1 MRCRSPLPPY
11 HNISL
16 DAPRKTYVYG
26 YVLYYVLEY
35 GTYTSTLNAKR
46 NLRPAAGR
54 RAARTLFL
62 CLLRSTTMTKLGGG
76 DAPGKQLSL
85 AVLLLLACMLS
96 VGSGFTPSSH
106 SASFRSPST
115 TKLTHNLPRSPL
127 ATASTTAFG
136 RLPLQLAP
144 TTRLHQTASS
154 SSESG
159 GGYTRQ
165 GDELAAKQR
174 EPPYPKIGDCVCF
187 FDVDGG
193 QADGQAL
200 VGKISLIQRIL
211 GSESSDDGGDDGTKK
226 WLVEITE
233 LEDVGDG
240 YYAEYPSRKRR
251 NKRSL
256 RNLEDIA
263 PLAASFVRTE
273 DAYKVPTDAGSG
285 RPIPL
290 FPQYKLKGYGGPAAV
305 PVNQDVVQDDLE
317 RYADLKIK
325 LLRDAFLAG
334 LAGALITDLA
344 RGLDD
349 AIVYFSGALAGVG
362 YLFFLSIK
370 TDTIGGDGGKLGKNV
385 SNFRFVLPAIVLVGI
400 AIRNLALGDASPL
413 GSAGPTN
420 IFSTVTQ
427 EQFACAMIGFLTY
440 RVPLFV
446 GQLAPVFGDSAGSL
460 LPGSAGMAFQM
471 AQEAKAAREI
481 GETSSEADSPF
492 GKDLTPVLLV
502 CGPPGTGTTSL
513 VQRLIAEDE
522 RFVPP
527 KLVDRVKDPAT
538 FERLETREE
547 FLKLDDSGRYGLT
560 AQGVLTAADSAE
572 AEAKAAAAADAAAEK
587 EEDST
592 VADDRFGKVVVV
604 DADVDL
610 AKKLRKLPG
619 SRLIGVWVGLDS
631 MEKFE
636 TNLKKQIESGE
647 LVIPE
652 GETEESVVR
661 AKVKEIVQNIEY
673 GVVSGMFEFT
683 ILNDDT
689 DASVAQLREAAEF
702 CFRG

>member
-1 MRCRSPLPPY
+1 MMAKP
-11 HNISL
+11 
-16 DAPRKTYVYG
+16 DAI
-26 YVLYYVLEY
+26 
-35 GTYTSTLNAKR
+35 
-46 NLRPAAGR
+46 AAGR
-54 RAARTLFL
+54 R
-62 CLLRSTTMTKLGGG
+62 
-76 DAPGKQLSL
+76 LSF
-85 AVLLLLACMLS
+85 VFLLLISCL
-96 VGSGFTPSSH
+96 VSGFTHPLSP
-106 SASFRSPST
+106 APFRDVHLPST
-115 TKLTHNLPRSPL
+115 KVSHNRHVSQFPASVTAPIAGRSL
-127 ATASTTAFG
+127 
-136 RLPLQLAP
+136 LQYSSQKGN
-144 TTRLHQTASS
+144 RLHQTASS
-154 SSESG
+154 SSGSG
-159 GGYTRQ
+159 GEYIRQ
-165 GDELAAKQR
+165 GDKLAAKQR

-187 FDVDGG
+187 YDVDGG

-211 GSESSDDGGDDGTKK
+211 GSSSNDDDDDGTNK

-273 DAYKVPTDAGSG
+273 DAYKVPSDAGTG

-290 FPQYKLKGYGGPAAV
+290 FPGYKLKGYGGPAAV

-317 RYADLKIK
+317 RYADLKVK

-370 TDTIGGDGGKLGKNV
+370 TDTIGSDGGKLGKDV
-385 SNFRFVLPAIVLVGI
+385 SNFRFVLPAVVLVGI

-413 GSAGPTN
+413 GASGPTN

-440 RVPLFV
+440 RIPLFV

-460 LPGSAGMAFQM
+460 LPGSAGMAFEM
-471 AQEAKAAREI
+471 AKEAKAAREAGEAI
-481 GETSSEADSPF
+481 GEADSPF

-502 CGPPGTGTTSL
+502 CGPPGTGTTGL
-513 VQRLIAEDE
+513 VQRLIAEDD
-522 RFVPP
+522 RFVAP

-560 AQGVLTAADSAE
+560 AQGVLTAAASAE
-572 AEAKAAAAADAAAEK
+572 EEARAAAAAEASGEE
-587 EEDST
+587 EEDIAT
-592 VADDRFGKVVVV
+592 DNGKFGRVVVV

-610 AKKLRKLPG
+610 AKKLRQLPG

-636 TNLKKQIESGE
+636 ANLKKQIESGE
-647 LVIPE
+647 LTIPE
-652 GETEESVVR
+652 GETEESVIR

-683 ILNDDT
+683 ILNDDIDT
-689 DASVAQLREAAEF
+689 SMVELKKAAEY
-702 CFRG
+702 CF

>member
-1 MRCRSPLPPY
+1 M
-11 HNISL
+11 
-16 DAPRKTYVYG
+16 
-26 YVLYYVLEY
+26 
-35 GTYTSTLNAKR
+35 
-46 NLRPAAGR
+46 
-54 RAARTLFL
+54 
-62 CLLRSTTMTKLGGG
+62 
-76 DAPGKQLSL
+76 
-85 AVLLLLACMLS
+85 
-96 VGSGFTPSSH
+96 
-106 SASFRSPST
+106 PST
-115 TKLTHNLPRSPL
+115 KVAHNRHASQ
-127 ATASTTAFG
+127 TAASVTAV
-136 RLPLQLAP
+136 
-144 TTRLHQTASS
+144 TRLHQTASS
-154 SSESG
+154 SSGSG
-159 GGYTRQ
+159 GGYIRQ

-187 FDVDGG
+187 YDVDGG

-211 GSESSDDGGDDGTKK
+211 GSSDDDDGDGTNK

-273 DAYKVPTDAGSG
+273 DAYKVPSDAGTG

-290 FPQYKLKGYGGPAAV
+290 FPGYKLKGYGGPAAV
-305 PVNQDVVQDDLE
+305 PVNEDVLQDDLE
-317 RYADLKIK
+317 KYADLKIK

-370 TDTIGGDGGKLGKNV
+370 TDTIGSDGGKLGKNV

-413 GSAGPTN
+413 GASGPTN

-440 RVPLFV
+440 RIPLFV

-471 AQEAKAAREI
+471 AQEAKAAREA
-481 GETSSEADSPF
+481 GEALGEADSPF
-492 GKDLTPVLLV
+492 GNDLTPVLLV

-513 VQRLIAEDE
+513 VQRLIAEDD
-522 RFVPP
+522 RFVAP
-527 KLVDRVKDPAT
+527 KLIDRVQDPAT

-560 AQGVLTAADSAE
+560 AQGVLTAAASAE
-572 AEAKAAAAADAAAEK
+572 EEARAAAAAEASGEVEEDTAAA
-587 EEDST
+587 DNN
-592 VADDRFGKVVVV
+592 FGKVVVV

-610 AKKLRKLPG
+610 AKKLRQLPG

-636 TNLKKQIESGE
+636 ANLKKQVKSGE
-647 LVIPE
+647 LTIPE
-652 GETEESVVR
+652 GETEESVIR

-673 GVVSGMFEFT
+673 GIVSGMFEFT
-683 ILNDDT
+683 ILNDNIDT
-689 DASVAQLREAAEF
+689 SMVELKKAAEY
-702 CFRG
+702 CF

>member
-1 MRCRSPLPPY
+1 
-11 HNISL
+11 
-16 DAPRKTYVYG
+16 
-26 YVLYYVLEY
+26 
-35 GTYTSTLNAKR
+35 
-46 NLRPAAGR
+46 
-54 RAARTLFL
+54 
-62 CLLRSTTMTKLGGG
+62 MTRLGGG

-85 AVLLLLACMLS
+85 AVLLLLACMLC

-106 SASFRSPST
+106 SAFVRNDPSPST
-115 TKLTHNLPRSPL
+115 EVTHNLPRSPL

-136 RLPLQLAP
+136 RLSLHLAP

-165 GDELAAKQR
+165 GGELAAKQR

-187 FDVDGG
+187 HDVDGG

-211 GSESSDDGGDDGTKK
+211 GSESSNDGDDDGTKK

-285 RPIPL
+285 RSIPL

-370 TDTIGGDGGKLGKNV
+370 TDTIGGDGGTSKLGKNV
-385 SNFRFVLPAIVLVGI
+385 SNFRFVLPAILLVGI

-420 IFSTVTQ
+420 MFSTVTR

-481 GETSSEADSPF
+481 GETSGEADSPF

-572 AEAKAAAAADAAAEK
+572 AEAKAAAAAEAAAEE

-636 TNLKKQIESGE
+636 ANLKKQTESGE

>member
-1 MRCRSPLPPY
+1 
-11 HNISL
+11 
-16 DAPRKTYVYG
+16 
-26 YVLYYVLEY
+26 
-35 GTYTSTLNAKR
+35 
-46 NLRPAAGR
+46 
-54 RAARTLFL
+54 
-62 CLLRSTTMTKLGGG
+62 MTRLGGG

-85 AVLLLLACMLS
+85 AVLLLLACMLC

-106 SASFRSPST
+106 SAFVRNDPST
-115 TKLTHNLPRSPL
+115 EVTHNLPRSPL

-136 RLPLQLAP
+136 RLSLHLAP
-144 TTRLHQTASS
+144 TTRL

-159 GGYTRQ
+159 GGYTRL
-165 GDELAAKQR
+165 GGELAAKQR

-187 FDVDGG
+187 HDVDGG

-211 GSESSDDGGDDGTKK
+211 GSESSNDGDDDGTKK

-285 RPIPL
+285 RSIPL

-370 TDTIGGDGGKLGKNV
+370 TDTIGGDGGTSKLGKNV
-385 SNFRFVLPAIVLVGI
+385 SNFRFVLPAILLVGI

-420 IFSTVTQ
+420 MFSTVTS

-481 GETSSEADSPF
+481 GETSGEADSPF

-572 AEAKAAAAADAAAEK
+572 AEAKAAAAAEAAAEE

-636 TNLKKQIESGE
+636 ANLKKQIESGE

-689 DASVAQLREAAEF
+689 DVSVAQLREAAEF

>member
-1 MRCRSPLPPY
+1 MPSIKRVKITVWPPAQRQLEAAFVVSFRSPTMTTK
-11 HNISL
+11 HDGI
-16 DAPRKTYVYG
+16 
-26 YVLYYVLEY
+26 
-35 GTYTSTLNAKR
+35 
-46 NLRPAAGR
+46 AAGR
-54 RAARTLFL
+54 R
-62 CLLRSTTMTKLGGG
+62 
-76 DAPGKQLSL
+76 LSF
-85 AVLLLLACMLS
+85 AVLLLISCASCL
-96 VGSGFTPSSH
+96 VSGFTSPSSP
-106 SASFRSPST
+106 APFRDAHLPST
-115 TKLTHNLPRSPL
+115 KVTHNRHAPSQFPASVTAAAGRSSL
-127 ATASTTAFG
+127 HYSSQALT
-136 RLPLQLAP
+136 QLY
-144 TTRLHQTASS
+144 QTASS
-154 SSESG
+154 SSGSG
-159 GGYTRQ
+159 GGYIRQ

-187 FDVDGG
+187 YDVDGG

-211 GSESSDDGGDDGTKK
+211 GSSDDDDGDGTNK

-273 DAYKVPTDAGSG
+273 DAYKVPSDAGTG

-290 FPQYKLKGYGGPAAV
+290 FPGYKLKGYGGPAAV
-305 PVNQDVVQDDLE
+305 PVNEDVVQDDLE

-370 TDTIGGDGGKLGKNV
+370 TDTIGSDGGKLGKDV
-385 SNFRFVLPAIVLVGI
+385 SNFRFVLPAVVLVGI

-413 GSAGPTN
+413 GASGPTN
-420 IFSTVTQ
+420 MFSTVTQ

-440 RVPLFV
+440 RIPLFV

-471 AQEAKAAREI
+471 AQEAKAAREA
-481 GETSSEADSPF
+481 GETLGEADSPF

-513 VQRLIAEDE
+513 VQRLIAEDD
-522 RFVPP
+522 RFVAP

-560 AQGVLTAADSAE
+560 AQGVLTAAASAE
-572 AEAKAAAAADAAAEK
+572 EEARAAAAAEASGEEEEDTAAADK
-587 EEDST
+587 N
-592 VADDRFGKVVVV
+592 FGKVVVV

-610 AKKLRKLPG
+610 AKKLRQLPG

-636 TNLKKQIESGE
+636 ANLKKQIESGE
-647 LVIPE
+647 LTIPE
-652 GETEESVVR
+652 GETEESVIR

-683 ILNDDT
+683 ILNDDIDT
-689 DASVAQLREAAEF
+689 SMVELKKAAEY
-702 CFRG
+702 CF

>member
-1 MRCRSPLPPY
+1 M
-11 HNISL
+11 
-16 DAPRKTYVYG
+16 
-26 YVLYYVLEY
+26 
-35 GTYTSTLNAKR
+35 
-46 NLRPAAGR
+46 
-54 RAARTLFL
+54 
-62 CLLRSTTMTKLGGG
+62 
-76 DAPGKQLSL
+76 
-85 AVLLLLACMLS
+85 
-96 VGSGFTPSSH
+96 
-106 SASFRSPST
+106 
-115 TKLTHNLPRSPL
+115 
-127 ATASTTAFG
+127 
-136 RLPLQLAP
+136 
-144 TTRLHQTASS
+144 
-154 SSESG
+154 
-159 GGYTRQ
+159 
-165 GDELAAKQR
+165 AAKQR
-174 EPPYPKIGDCVCF
+174 EAPYPKIGDCVCF
-187 FDVDGG
+187 YDVDGG
-193 QADGQAL
+193 KADGQAL

-211 GSESSDDGGDDGTKK
+211 GSEGRANEDGDDGTKT

-251 NKRSL
+251 SKRSL

-273 DAYKVPTDAGSG
+273 DAYKIPSDAGTG

-290 FPQYKLKGYGGPAAV
+290 FPQYNLKGYGGPAAV
-305 PVNQDVVQDDLE
+305 SVNQDVIQDDLE

-334 LAGALITDLA
+334 LAGTLITDLA

-370 TDTIGGDGGKLGKNV
+370 TDTIGSDGGKLGKNV
-385 SNFRFVLPAIVLVGI
+385 SNFRFVLPAVVLVGI

-413 GSAGPTN
+413 GASGPTN

-440 RVPLFV
+440 RIPLFV
-446 GQLAPVFGDSAGSL
+446 GQLTPVIGDSAGSL
-460 LPGSAGMAFQM
+460 LPGSAGVAFQM
-471 AQEAKAAREI
+471 AQEAKAAREA
-481 GETSSEADSPF
+481 GEAVGGATNPF

-527 KLVDRVKDPAT
+527 KLVDRVKDPTA

-560 AQGVLTAADSAE
+560 AQGVLTAAASAE
-572 AEAKAAAAADAAAEK
+572 AEAKAAAAAEATGEK
-587 EEDST
+587 EEA
-592 VADDRFGKVVVV
+592 ADNQFGRVVVV

-610 AKKLRKLPG
+610 AKKLRRLPG
-619 SRLIGVWVGLDS
+619 LQLIGVWVGLDS

-636 TNLKKQIESGE
+636 ANLKKQIESGE
-647 LVIPE
+647 LAIPE
-652 GETEESVVR
+652 GETEESVIR
-661 AKVKEIVQNIEY
+661 AKVKLIVQNIEY

-683 ILNDDT
+683 ILNDDIDT
-689 DASVAQLREAAEF
+689 SMAELKKAAEY
-702 CFRG
+702 CF

>member
-1 MRCRSPLPPY
+1 
-11 HNISL
+11 
-16 DAPRKTYVYG
+16 
-26 YVLYYVLEY
+26 
-35 GTYTSTLNAKR
+35 
-46 NLRPAAGR
+46 
-54 RAARTLFL
+54 
-62 CLLRSTTMTKLGGG
+62 
-76 DAPGKQLSL
+76 LSL
-85 AVLLLLACMLS
+85 H
-96 VGSGFTPSSH
+96 SSH
-106 SASFRSPST
+106 A
-115 TKLTHNLPRSPL
+115 
-127 ATASTTAFG
+127 A
-136 RLPLQLAP
+136 
-144 TTRLHQTASS
+144 TRLHQAASS

-165 GDELAAKQR
+165 GGELAAKQR
-174 EPPYPKIGDCVCF
+174 EAPYPKIGDCVCF
-187 FDVDGG
+187 YDVDGG

-211 GSESSDDGGDDGTKK
+211 GSEGRANEDGDDGTKT

-251 NKRSL
+251 SKRSL

-273 DAYKVPTDAGSG
+273 DAYKIPSDAGTG

-290 FPQYKLKGYGGPAAV
+290 FPQYNLKGYGGPAAV
-305 PVNQDVVQDDLE
+305 SVNQDVVQDDLE

-325 LLRDAFLAG
+325 LLRDALLAG

-370 TDTIGGDGGKLGKNV
+370 TDTIGSEGGKLGKNV
-385 SNFRFVLPAIVLVGI
+385 SNFRFVLPAVVLVGI

-413 GSAGPTN
+413 GASGPTN

-440 RVPLFV
+440 RIPLFV
-446 GQLAPVFGDSAGSL
+446 GQLTPVIGDSAGSL
-460 LPGSAGMAFQM
+460 LPGSAGVAFQM
-471 AQEAKAAREI
+471 AQEAKAAREAGEAI
-481 GETSSEADSPF
+481 GDATNPF

-527 KLVDRVKDPAT
+527 KLVDRVKDPTA

-560 AQGVLTAADSAE
+560 AQGVLTAAASAE
-572 AEAKAAAAADAAAEK
+572 AEAKAAAAAEATGEK
-587 EEDST
+587 EEA
-592 VADDRFGKVVVV
+592 ADNQFGRVVVV

-610 AKKLRKLPG
+610 AKKLRRLPG
-619 SRLIGVWVGLDS
+619 LQLIGVWVGLDS

-636 TNLKKQIESGE
+636 ANLKKQIESGE
-647 LVIPE
+647 LAIPE
-652 GETEESVVR
+652 GETEESVIR
-661 AKVKEIVQNIEY
+661 AKVKLIVQNIEF

-683 ILNDDT
+683 ILNDDIDT
-689 DASVAQLREAAEF
+689 SMAELKKAAEY
-702 CFRG
+702 CF